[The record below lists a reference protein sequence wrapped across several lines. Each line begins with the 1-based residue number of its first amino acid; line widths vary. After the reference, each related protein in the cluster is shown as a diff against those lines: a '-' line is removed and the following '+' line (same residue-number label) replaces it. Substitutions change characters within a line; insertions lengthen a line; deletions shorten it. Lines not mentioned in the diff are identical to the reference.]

1 MSRCVPWLFVLLGVV
16 IAGCGAGGGGNTE
29 VKPDPGEVYAL
40 SAKSEVL
47 DLRGNPA
54 DEGVDRDVLAR
65 SNLSTLIE
73 DLKTFEASAG
83 SSLKPHY
90 SELLKS
96 ATELQTMF
104 EAAKFK
110 WTADCE
116 KKYQEI
122 RALAEKLPA
131 K

>member
-1 MSRCVPWLFVLLGVV
+1 MSRCVLWLFCLLGVV
-16 IAGCGAGGGGNTE
+16 IAGCGGGDNTSD
-29 VKPDPGEVYAL
+29 KPDPGAVYAL
-40 SAKSEVL
+40 SAKSEIM

-54 DEGVDRDVLAR
+54 DQTVDRDALAR

-73 DLKTFEASAG
+73 DLKSFEGG
-83 SSLKPHY
+83 SGASLKPHY

>member
-1 MSRCVPWLFVLLGVV
+1 MSRCVSWLFVLLGVV
-16 IAGCGAGGGGNTE
+16 IVGCGGGGNTAD
-29 VKPDPGEVYAL
+29 KPEPGVVYSL
-40 SAKSEVL
+40 SAKSEVM
-47 DLRGNPA
+47 DLRGNPME
-54 DEGVDRDVLAR
+54 EGVDRDVLAQG
-65 SNLSTLIE
+65 NLSTLIE
-73 DLKTFEASAG
+73 DLKTFEAG
-83 SSLKPHY
+83 SPASHKPHY
-90 SELLKS
+90 SELLKA

-116 KKYQEI
+116 KKYQEM